1 MSSTSQLSDSIRF
14 FLERA
19 NDKISISYSDEEITD
34 FYIRFDI
41 ETNELSMVDDNDLR
55 LSKATIASLDEEADM
70 DSLKASIRESLR
82 EELKKMEDSHL
93 FDSFNIFRPF
103 SFVYEDDDTMED
115 ILIIDDS
122 NLIIGDELMKDL
134 DNDLDSF
141 FEKLMK
147 E

>member
-34 FYIRFDI
+34 FYIRFDS
-41 ETNELSMVDDNDLR
+41 ESNELTMVDDNDLR
-55 LSKATIASLDEEADM
+55 LSKATIVSEDEEAEM
-70 DSLKASIRESLR
+70 DSLKQSIRKVLH
-82 EELKKMEDSHL
+82 EELQKMEKAKL

-115 ILIIDDS
+115 ILIVDDS
-122 NLIIGDELMKDL
+122 NLILGEELMKDL

-141 FEKLMK
+141 FDKLMK
-147 E
+147 D